1 MDYMNNNKNLPAA
14 FLTRMKEQLGPQYE
28 AFVNSYDGERSYG
41 LRYNSLKADRS
52 RFISEMPFNLREI
65 PWAEEGFF
73 YDASDQPGKSI
84 LHETG
89 AFYIQEPSAMAVVP
103 FLDPQPGE
111 RILDLCAAPGGKS
124 TQIAGRMQGKGLL
137 VSNEIVPGR
146 AKILSQNI
154 ERLGVANCVVCNEKP
169 ERIADAFPAF
179 FDRVLV
185 DAPCSGEGMFRKD
198 DRAIAEWS
206 TENVFMCAAR
216 QREIL
221 KQAARTVRPG
231 GILVYSTCTFSQ
243 QENEDVINDFVKE
256 YPEFFI
262 EDMKRLWPHLT
273 GGEGHFMARLHKAG
287 RTGQLTEQ
295 LSYRTIAEEIT
306 AVEKKGRA
314 GRKGKVGQGSKAD
327 RGGREG
333 QSGRTD
339 QIGMEKDFLYEELE
353 LTEIGTEALYK
364 KRVLYNF
371 GDAVYLVPEEMIP
384 LAGLS
389 VERPGLQ
396 LGFYKKDRFE
406 PSHALALFLHPE
418 YVNRHYAL
426 TREQAACYLR
436 GETFAANLLRKGWY
450 LLSVQGYSIGFGK
463 AVNGQMKNHYPKGL
477 RRVL

>member
-1 MDYMNNNKNLPAA
+1 MDYMNNNKRLPAA
-14 FLTRMKEQLGPQYE
+14 FLARIKEQLGPQYE
-28 AFVNSYDGERSYG
+28 AFVKNYDGERSYG
-41 LRYNSLKADRS
+41 LRYNPLKADRN

-84 LHETG
+84 LHEAG

-124 TQIAGRMQGKGLL
+124 TQTAGRMQGKGLL
-137 VSNEIVPGR
+137 VSNEVVPGR

-154 ERLGVANCVVCNEKP
+154 ERLGVANCVVCKEKP
-169 ERIADAFPAF
+169 DRIADAFPAF

-198 DRAIAEWS
+198 DTAIAEWS
-206 TENVFMCAAR
+206 PENVSMCADR

-221 KQAARTVRPG
+221 KQAARTLRPG
-231 GILVYSTCTFSQ
+231 GILVYSTCTFSL
-243 QENEDVINDFVKE
+243 QENEEVINDFVQE
-256 YPEFFI
+256 YPEFSI

-273 GGEGHFMARLHKAG
+273 EGEGHFMARLHKADRAG
-287 RTGQLTEQ
+287 RF
-295 LSYRTIAEEIT
+295 SYRTITEEIT
-306 AVEKKGRA
+306 ALGKKGRA
-314 GRKGKVGQGSKAD
+314 ERKGRSYQNGKVNRREKAD
-327 RGGREG
+327 K
-333 QSGRTD
+333 SCRTD
-339 QIGMEKDFLYEELE
+339 QIDIAKDFLHEELE
-353 LTEIGTEALYK
+353 LTEVGIEVLFK
-364 KRVLYNF
+364 ERVLYNF
-371 GDAVYLVPEEMIP
+371 GDAVYLVPEEMISMR
-384 LAGLS
+384 GLS
-389 VERPGLQ
+389 IERPGLQ

-426 TREQAACYLR
+426 TKEQAACYLR
-436 GETFAANLLRKGWY
+436 GETFAVCPFMKGWY
-450 LLSVQGYSIGFGK
+450 LLSVQGYSMGFGK

>member
-1 MDYMNNNKNLPAA
+1 MDYVNNNKRLPAA
-14 FLTRMKEQLGPQYE
+14 FLARMKEQLGTQYE
-28 AFVNSYDGERSYG
+28 AFVKSYNEERSYG
-41 LRYNSLKADRS
+41 LRYNPLKADRS

-73 YDASDQPGKSI
+73 YDASEQPGKSI
-84 LHETG
+84 LHEAG
-89 AFYIQEPSAMAVVP
+89 AFYIQEPSAMAVIP

-154 ERLGVANCVVCNEKP
+154 ERLGVANCVVCKEKP

-198 DRAIAEWS
+198 DTAIAEWS
-206 TENVFMCAAR
+206 PENVSMCAAR

-221 KQAARTVRPG
+221 KQAARTLRQG
-231 GILVYSTCTFSQ
+231 GILVYSTCTFSM
-243 QENEDVINDFVKE
+243 QENEEVIKNFVKE
-256 YPEFFI
+256 HPEFSI
-262 EDMKRLWPHLT
+262 EDMDRLWPHLIE
-273 GGEGHFMARLHKAG
+273 GEGHFMARLHKSGGAV
-287 RTGQLTEQ
+287 ES
-295 LSYRTIAEEIT
+295 SYRTIAEEIT
-306 AVEKKGRA
+306 AVRKKGRA
-314 GRKGKVGQGSKAD
+314 ERKGKADKKGKAD
-327 RGGREG
+327 
-333 QSGRTD
+333 QSG
-339 QIGMEKDFLYEELE
+339 IEKEFLYEELG
-353 LTEIGTEALYK
+353 LTEAGEEILFK

-371 GDAVYLVPEEMIP
+371 GDAVYLVPEEMTP
-384 LAGLS
+384 MSGLS
-389 VERPGLQ
+389 IERPGLQ

-406 PSHALALFLHPE
+406 PSHALALFLRPE
-418 YVNRHYAL
+418 YLKRHYAL
-426 TREQAACYLR
+426 TQEQAACYLR
-436 GETFAANLLRKGWY
+436 GETFAADKSIKGWH

-463 AVNGQMKNHYPKGL
+463 AVDGQMKNHYPKGL